1 MMYLEAADLDKSN
14 SQAVCFSGEPSLN
27 HDKKRNNW
35 STPVSFG
42 QGPGFDASDKKLGED
57 KTSDLSSSLSLVAG
71 SWYLIFSQFSL
82 GSKYSYKI
90 LNFSTSKPVVAL
102 NNFSSVMK
110 LS

>member
-1 MMYLEAADLDKSN
+1 MTYLEAVDLDKSN
-14 SQAVCFSGEPSLN
+14 SQAVCFTGEPGLN
-27 HDKKRNNW
+27 HDKKRNTW

-42 QGPGFDASDKKLGED
+42 RGPGFDAGVKKLGED
-57 KTSDLSSSLSLVAG
+57 KTSHLSSSLSLVAG
-71 SWYLIFSQFSL
+71 SWYLIFSQFSP

-90 LNFSTSKPVVAL
+90 LNFSTSNPVVAL